1 MHPTRSFSGDSNTL
15 AGQVVLLNLYGW
27 QRFSCVFLVAHNRAP
42 SLKKSSF
49 LGEQATVHSV
59 AFFKYAREVQ
69 MGYVRIPD
77 VLMSLLQN
85 VKKMKRVQFAD

>member
-1 MHPTRSFSGDSNTL
+1 MHPTRSFLGDSNAL
-15 AGQVVLLNLYGW
+15 AGQVVLLSLYGW
-27 QRFSCVFLVAHNRAP
+27 QRYSCAFLVVHNRAP

-49 LGEQATVHSV
+49 LGEQATV
-59 AFFKYAREVQ
+59 AFFKYARAVQ

-77 VLMSLLQN
+77 LLMSLLQN